1 MGTLNN
7 QEINKTRSDT
17 FPVNE
22 TVNIVAA
29 TSLSIICGGSNAVDY
44 TFASS
49 GDTGRIE
56 PGEVIEFL
64 ANSDPITDTI
74 TLTYT
79 GAANIEISYSTG
91 LGSGSGSGGSTAAN
105 QVIIIN
111 ILQGNTDTAEFFEQ
125 TVAGGHTT
133 DVCLSMTIRFDG
145 IDGTLSGVVV
155 EDGFTVTYLGTER
168 NQISSMDYSTP
179 TGASPTGYQ
188 RVLIAYTKL

>member
-7 QEINKTRSDT
+7 QEVNKTRNDT

-22 TVNIVAA
+22 IVNIVSA
-29 TSLSIICGGSNAVDY
+29 TSLTMICGGSNAVDY
-44 TFASS
+44 AFTSS

-56 PGEVIEFL
+56 PGESIEFN

-74 TLTYT
+74 TLTYV
-79 GAANIEISYSTG
+79 GAANIELSYSTG

-111 ILQGNTDTAEFFEQ
+111 ILSGQTDTTSFFEQ

-133 DVCLSMTIRFDG
+133 DVCLSMTITFNG
-145 IDGTLSGVVV
+145 IDGTLNGVVII
-155 EDGFTVTYLGTER
+155 DGYTVTYNGTER
-168 NQISSMDYSTP
+168 NQLSAMDYSTP
-179 TGASPTGYQ
+179 TAADPLGFQ
-188 RVLIAYTKL
+188 RVTIAYTKL